1 LFFNSYFL
9 ILIFQLFFFHSSFP
23 LRGNSLVPASELLAE
38 ADKLKSQLTE
48 ESKAKEAH
56 AQEVAKMQAELA
68 ELRALKDQVVAKQ
81 KADEE
86 AYAAAQLPKYEAY
99 VAELAASK
107 VPLTD
112 VTKKDLKNTF
122 CNPKFAD
129 GANYLWA
136 KHTQEVELKASLKTL
151 EERAKA
157 AEEAKQKLEA
167 AVNKTTQVLNHSR
180 SEFAASLS
188 PKDAAK
194 EDESRRKTN
203 ASSSSLDLDV
213 NASGSM
219 GGLSRIM
226 NCEPSLAET
235 EIMQTLGF
243 SASSGGYGVNASSS
257 FGGRQRISSLPV
269 VASSLLK
276 DEEGQLNNPGSAN
289 NSEDPGH
296 KLLFSFMCHNPHMH
310 GDLSDIVKMKEDKN
324 NVLRREAKHPMM
336 IV

>member
-1 LFFNSYFL
+1 
-9 ILIFQLFFFHSSFP
+9 
-23 LRGNSLVPASELLAE
+23 
-38 ADKLKSQLTE
+38 
-48 ESKAKEAH
+48 
-56 AQEVAKMQAELA
+56 MQAELA

-86 AYAAAQLPKYEAY
+86 AYSAAQMPKYEAY

-107 VPLTD
+107 VPLTE

-122 CNPKFAD
+122 CNPKFMD

-203 ASSSSLDLDV
+203 TSMEMDV
-213 NASGSM
+213 NASGSGGG
-219 GGLSRIM
+219 GGLGRIM

-269 VASSLLK
+269 VASSTLK
-276 DEEGQLNNPGSAN
+276 YDEDGQLNNPGSAN
-289 NSEDPGH
+289 NSEDPAH
-296 KLLFSFMCHNPHMH
+296 KLLFSFMYHNPHMH

-324 NVLRREAKHPMM
+324 SVLRREAKHPMM

>member
-1 LFFNSYFL
+1 MFFNYLFL
-9 ILIFQLFFFHSSFP
+9 LC
-23 LRGNSLVPASELLAE
+23 GNSIVPASELLAE

-112 VTKKDLKNTF
+112 VTKKDLRNTF
-122 CNPKFAD
+122 CNPKFMD

-151 EERAKA
+151 EDRAKA

-203 ASSSSLDLDV
+203 TDLDV

-276 DEEGQLNNPGSAN
+276 DEDGQLNNPGSAN
-289 NSEDPGH
+289 NSEDPAH
-296 KLLFSFMCHNPHMH
+296 KLLFSFMYHNPHIH

-324 NVLRREAKHPMM
+324 SVLRREAKHPMM